1 MSTEKTIFRTDWF
14 NIKEIPS
21 KPVWGMGK
29 QPFYRIDS
37 SDAVVALLLTE
48 NNKMVLVRQ
57 FRPARNQKTLEFPA
71 GFMEPGETPEQAIR
85 RELKEE
91 TGYVPGD
98 LVELGSF
105 GLSVDRNSHSIIGFV
120 ALGSK
125 KVDTPKDSEF
135 IQLAE
140 CSVKEFMT
148 MAESG
153 EPILL
158 SDIGFFALAKQ
169 KMGSRLGL
177 S

>member
-1 MSTEKTIFRTDWF
+1 MSAEKTIFRTEWF
-14 NIKEIPS
+14 SIKEIPS
-21 KPVWGMGK
+21 KPIWGMGRK
-29 QPFYRIDS
+29 PFYRVDS

-48 NNKMVLVRQ
+48 NNKMILVRQ

-71 GFMEPGETPEQAIR
+71 GFMEPGETPEQAIL

-120 ALGSK
+120 ALDAK
-125 KVDTPKDSEF
+125 KVDTPKDEKF
-135 IQLAE
+135 IQLVE
-140 CSVKEFMT
+140 CNVGEFMT

-158 SDIGFFALAKQ
+158 SDIGFFALARQ
-169 KMGSRLGL
+169 KMGKRLRL
-177 S
+177 D